1 MSATFTVLYRAL
13 ENRFMN
19 ALPSSFFRILAL
31 ASAVALLA
39 ACGGKEKKPE
49 YYDAVEM
56 AELDIPEGMS
66 NPVTGSALR
75 IAADPMPPP
84 AYLMETMPP
93 RISSTTS
100 GLDANSSFNW
110 SSRGLY
116 LLVDDTPD
124 SAHRRLGLVIE
135 RSGMQRVREDEQGV
149 YRFDYY
155 QKFTDKE
162 GFFSSLAFWRRN
174 KAEDYSGAYQTFV
187 EPDGEKSRVYIKY
200 ADGTDCE
207 PDAAEHVLDVIR
219 TRMG

>member
-1 MSATFTVLYRAL
+1 MKESTRRRTGRQVPAQAKDITRVLLFLIAL
-13 ENRFMN
+13 
-19 ALPSSFFRILAL
+19 S
-31 ASAVALLA
+31 VLA
-39 ACGGKEKKPE
+39 ACGSKEKRPE
-49 YYDAVEM
+49 YYDAVE
-56 AELDIPEGMS
+56 APDLQIPEGMS
-66 NPVTGSALR
+66 SPVTGSALL
-75 IAADPMPPP
+75 IAVPPMPPP
-84 AYLMETMPP
+84 AYAMETRPP

-100 GLDANSSFNW
+100 GLDSNSSFNW

-116 LLVDDTPD
+116 LLVDDTPE

-135 RSGMQRVREDEQGV
+135 RSGMQRVRVDDAGV

-155 QKFTDKE
+155 QTITGED

-187 EPDGEKSRVYIKY
+187 EPDGNKSRVYIKY

-219 TRMG
+219 ARMG

>member
-1 MSATFTVLYRAL
+1 MKNRRAGRTSAASRTAVLLLYFGL
-13 ENRFMN
+13 
-19 ALPSSFFRILAL
+19 
-31 ASAVALLA
+31 ALLA
-39 ACGGKEKKPE
+39 ACGGKEKRPE
-49 YYDAVEM
+49 YYNAVE
-56 AELDIPEGMS
+56 APDLAIPEGMS
-66 NPVTGSALR
+66 NPLTGSALL
-75 IAADPMPPP
+75 IAAEPMPPP
-84 AYLMETMPP
+84 AYAMETVPP

-100 GLDANSSFNW
+100 GLDANSRFLW

-135 RSGMQRVREDEQGV
+135 RAGMERVRVDDEGV

-155 QKFTDKE
+155 QTFNSED

-174 KAEDYSGAYQTFV
+174 RAEDYSGAYQTFV
-187 EPDGEKSRVYIKY
+187 EPDGDKSRVYIKY

-219 TRMG
+219 SRLG